1 MGWYIELLGGELYCF
16 VQCKSWESSPYLI
29 MFRLTLFSLL
39 TSFYAAV
46 LERSAVAAKD
56 AGSWSWPRYGV
67 RQRVAVALVELLV
80 SSSWAHLFC
89 LWPRTRQ
96 HEHVRSS
103 VVCSEGES
111 MWGCLTWAVFSP
123 FPDPTTWA
131 YLANVAK
138 YVHTQRLYC
147 YILLTKIVSGK
158 QQEIIIF
165 NPVHDGSRS
174 WFLSVV
180 SVRLCTRIT

>member
-1 MGWYIELLGGELYCF
+1 MRLFCSMRTQPHKEWYGLWKENRSSREVRIYLNWLG
-16 VQCKSWESSPYLI
+16 PPPP
-29 MFRLTLFSLL
+29 TL

-67 RQRVAVALVELLV
+67 LQRVAVAAAITSPW
-80 SSSWAHLFC
+80 SSSSSRLRELIYC

-138 YVHTQRLYC
+138 YVPTQRLYC

-165 NPVHDGSRS
+165 N
-174 WFLSVV
+174 
-180 SVRLCTRIT
+180 RIPT

>member
-46 LERSAVAAKD
+46 LD

-80 SSSWAHLFC
+80 SSSWAHLLSVAENKTTWACEVICC
-89 LWPRTRQ
+89 LQRRR
-96 HEHVRSS
+96 EHVRLPHVGSS
-103 VVCSEGES
+103 FAVPGSHNMSISCQCGKVCAHSEIV
-111 MWGCLTWAVFSP
+111 LLY
-123 FPDPTTWA
+123 PTYKNRFRET
-131 YLANVAK
+131 
-138 YVHTQRLYC
+138 
-147 YILLTKIVSGK
+147 
-158 QQEIIIF
+158 
-165 NPVHDGSRS
+165 
-174 WFLSVV
+174 
-180 SVRLCTRIT
+180 TRNNYF